1 MKRFRPNLSISV
13 GMLALTLSGGLKAQS
28 AASEKASAEALF
40 DHGVALVAAGNYADG
55 CAQLEASQ
63 ALEQTLGTELRLAD
77 CYERLGKTASAWA
90 LFKESE
96 QLAHRQNEGTR
107 EELARVRA
115 AALVRQ
121 LSYLVL
127 DTSGDPP
134 PGFVVER
141 NGHPVPLASLSVAIP
156 VDPGPQDI
164 TARAPLHRSWATH
177 VSVARA
183 AGTLNITIP
192 SLHVLAPGPAQPLAR
207 DDNGN
212 TQRAI
217 GITATVVGFVGIV
230 TGVGLGLYA
239 KRENDESKRSCT
251 TDSLDA
257 CTSAGANLRQRADQF
272 GSASTVTLV
281 AGGAVLAG
289 GILLW
294 STTPSRAE
302 QKPAAKL
309 RLNTAFSKDS
319 FQTVLRGSF

>member
-1 MKRFRPNLSISV
+1 MKRYKLTLSLPV
-13 GMLALTLSGGLKAQS
+13 GALALTLSGALKAQS

-40 DHGVALVAAGNYADG
+40 DHGVALVTAGNYADG

-63 ALEQTLGTELRLAD
+63 ALEQTLGTELHLAD

-96 QLAHRQNEGTR
+96 QLAHRQNESTR

-127 DTSGDPP
+127 DTAGDPP

-141 NGHPVPLASLSVAIP
+141 NGRPVPLASLGVAIP

-164 TARAPLHRSWATH
+164 RAHAPSHHPWATH
-177 VSVARA
+177 ISVARA
-183 AGTLNITIP
+183 AGTLNIAIP
-192 SLHVLAPGPAQPLAR
+192 SLHLVPRGPAQPLAR

-217 GITATVVGFVGIV
+217 GVTATAVGFVGIV
-230 TGVGLGLYA
+230 TGIGLGLYA
-239 KRENDESKRSCT
+239 KRENDESKLDRYCPP
-251 TDSLDA
+251 DS
-257 CTSAGANLRQRADQF
+257 
-272 GSASTVTLV
+272 
-281 AGGAVLAG
+281 
-289 GILLW
+289 
-294 STTPSRAE
+294 
-302 QKPAAKL
+302 
-309 RLNTAFSKDS
+309 
-319 FQTVLRGSF
+319 